1 MVFMALLVAL
11 ALVISLFE
19 SVIPIPFV
27 APGAKLGLSNI
38 VILVTLVVFG
48 FRYAIVV
55 ACLKSVL
62 LMLITGSVSSMFFS
76 LAGAIFASLVMAF
89 AYYKCSKIF
98 SLIGVSILGAVAHN
112 FGQLTIAYLIMQN
125 PYIYSYLPVLVLA
138 GLFTGFF
145 VGLSSRYITR
155 KLKAHFPNQK
165 GSRDDSTT
173 GIDEPEASRAT
184 DKV

>member
-1 MVFMALLVAL
+1 MVFLALLVAL

-19 SVIPIPFV
+19 SIIPIPFI

-48 FRYAIVV
+48 FRYALTV

-76 LAGAIFASLVMAF
+76 LAGAIFASVVMAV
-89 AYYKCSKIF
+89 AYYQFSKVF

-112 FGQLTIAYLIMQN
+112 FGQLTIAFLIMQN

-145 VGLSSRYITR
+145 VGLSARYVSKT
-155 KLKAHFPNQK
+155 LKRHFPEQGK
-165 GSRDDSTT
+165 GE
-173 GIDEPEASRAT
+173 I
-184 DKV
+184 